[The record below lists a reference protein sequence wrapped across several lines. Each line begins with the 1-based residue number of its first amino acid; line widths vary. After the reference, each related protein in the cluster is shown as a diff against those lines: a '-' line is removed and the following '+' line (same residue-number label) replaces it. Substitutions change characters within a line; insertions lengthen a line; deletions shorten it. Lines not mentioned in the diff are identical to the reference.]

1 MLNQLDCKENQHIDP
16 QMKAELEQMRSLI
29 RDIHEDDHKAEYQPL
44 HGITEKEALKYLI
57 PRDNDSTINYQ
68 MTPLND
74 GDDLGFKIYEEALY
88 FFMWHSGTI
97 EISRNN
103 EIERINF

>member
-1 MLNQLDCKENQHIDP
+1 MLRQLECKDNSHID
-16 QMKAELEQMRSLI
+16 QVMKAELEQMGGMI
-29 RDIHEDDHKAEYQPL
+29 REIQQKKGHKKYFPL

-57 PRDNDSTINYQ
+57 LQDNLSTTSYKLA
-68 MTPLND
+68 PLI
-74 GDDLGFKIYEEALY
+74 GDDELEFKIYEEALY